1 MDNGI
6 GSMDGSVGS
15 SVGDI
20 GIGMGAGATTTTLSI
35 NILAY

>member
-6 GSMDGSVGS
+6 GSMDGGVGS

-20 GIGMGAGATTTTLSI
+20 GIGMGAGATTTLSI

>member
-6 GSMDGSVGS
+6 GSMDGGVGL

-20 GIGMGAGATTTTLSI
+20 GIGMGASATTTLSI